1 MPFGH
6 LYVFFRGL
14 SIQASCLFID
24 WVICF
29 FDTELHELFDYFGNQ
44 PLVRHTF
51 CNYFLPVCR
60 VFLFV
65 LFLVSFATQKL
76 LSLTRFHSLFLLLF
90 LFPWETDLKNIA
102 TTYVRDCFVYLL
114 VVLWHHAL
122 FKSLNH
128 FELISVCDMREC
140 SFLKLFIYVYFR
152 LHWVLVAACRLPLVT
167 ETRSYSSLSS
177 K

>member
-6 LYVFFRGL
+6 LYVFFGGL

-24 WVICF
+24 WVICC

-90 LFPWETDLKNIA
+90 LFPWENWSKKPLLRMVDLRNNLCQRVFLSMFSSRNFMVCL
-102 TTYVRDCFVYLL
+102 TFRS
-114 VVLWHHAL
+114 
-122 FKSLNH
+122 FKS
-128 FELISVCDMREC
+128 FSV
-140 SFLKLFIYVYFR
+140 
-152 LHWVLVAACRLPLVT
+152 
-167 ETRSYSSLSS
+167 
-177 K
+177 